1 MASVSFSA
9 DHSIDKF
16 VAILESEAA
25 FIAGVGDQVDEIKGE
40 LEFMKAF
47 LADADGGNKAHTQVE
62 EVWIRSVRDLAND
75 VENII
80 DEFMYHVYE
89 QQIGGGF
96 ARWIHKTIHF
106 PKHLWYK
113 RKIANKLQK
122 IAMAIR
128 AITERNQRYGGGG
141 AAVEGK
147 STSSEDIRRWVQH
160 QAESSPYHKDDEL
173 VGIEGDKNLL
183 IGWLT
188 NEEQRQTV
196 VSVVGMGGS
205 GKTTVVA
212 RTFKDEIVKR
222 HFECYAWITVSQSY
236 VIEDLLRRLIKE
248 FHKAKKEE
256 VPADMNAMSYNEL
269 LEILVNYL
277 ETNRYLVVL
286 DDVWDVHL
294 WDKIRFSF
302 PDKQRG
308 SRVMLTTRREDI
320 ASSSFGVESHVHKIQ
335 PLEKGDA
342 WELFSMKAFSSYPNK
357 SCSTEILPLAR
368 ELLEKCE
375 GLPLAIVALSGLMS
389 SKKSLTEWST
399 VYNSLNWHLTNNP
412 LLEPMKRSI
421 LLFSFNDLPYRLKQC
436 FLYCSLF
443 PEDHV
448 ILNLRL
454 ITLWIAEGFVEHV
467 EGLTPEEVANSY
479 LMELIFRNMLQPK
492 FRGPLPACKM
502 HDLLR
507 EIALSIAKEEKFCA
521 VHDGSET
528 IEETRALRL
537 SIQTANGEIG
547 SCTGTS
553 RFCSFLVF
561 ATDLS
566 SFSFPNK
573 LPFDLKLLKVL
584 DLEDVPIDNLPDNLM
599 SLFNLKYLNL
609 SGTPITELPESIGN
623 LRNLQTLIIMSTKIE
638 ALPRG
643 ISKLIN
649 LRHLL
654 MGRLISGKIIG
665 VRIPSSISKM
675 KKLQSLANIE
685 SEGNIIRL
693 IGSMTQLTFLGITNV
708 KEKDEEDLCASI
720 QEMKVLSRLL
730 LFVADGEEFLR
741 VDALSSPP
749 PYLDRLKLVGKL
761 EKVPHWFCS
770 LHSLAYLNLRGSRL
784 EEDLLPHIEALPSLR
799 FLWLDNASVRKEL
812 CFNRGFVKLWYLQFR
827 NLALLN
833 KITIEKGAMPN
844 LEFLDIRSCMTL
856 ETLPQGIEHLTK
868 LQGYIFDNV
877 SEKFRESIKEGGVD
891 HARMLLVHERCKKY
905 ENKSILIEEFTHD
918 YSFYSF

>member
-1 MASVSFSA
+1 MASVSA
-9 DHSIDKF
+9 DLFIGKF
-16 VAILESEAA
+16 VAILNSEAA
-25 FIAGVGDQVDEIKGE
+25 SIAGVADQVDEIKRE

-47 LADADGGNKAHTQVE
+47 LADADGRNKAHTQVE
-62 EVWIRSVRDLAND
+62 EVWIRSVLDSAKD

-89 QQIGGGF
+89 QQIGGRF

-122 IAMAIR
+122 IVMAIR
-128 AITERNQRYGGGG
+128 AITERNQRYGGG

-147 STSSEDIRRWVQH
+147 STSSEDICRWVQNR
-160 QAESSPYHKDDEL
+160 AESSLYHKEDEL

-183 IGWLT
+183 MGWLT
-188 NEEQRQTV
+188 NEEQCQTV

-205 GKTTVVA
+205 GKTTLVA

-256 VPADMNAMSYNEL
+256 VPADMNAMRYNEL

-277 ETNRYLVVL
+277 ETKRYLVVL

-294 WDKIRFSF
+294 WEKIRFSF
-302 PDKQRG
+302 PDKQLG

-320 ASSSFGVESHVHKIQ
+320 AFSSFGVESRVHKIQ

-368 ELLEKCE
+368 ELVEKCE

-412 LLEPMKRSI
+412 LLEPMKSI

-448 ILNLRL
+448 IVNNRL
-454 ITLWIAEGFVEHV
+454 ISLWIAEGFVEHV
-467 EGLTPEEVANSY
+467 EGLTPEKVANGY
-479 LMELIFRNMLQPK
+479 LMELIFRNMLQQR
-492 FRGPLPACKM
+492 FRGPRPACKM

-528 IEETRALRL
+528 TEETGALRL
-537 SIQTANGEIG
+537 SIQTTNGEIG
-547 SCTGTS
+547 SCTGIS
-553 RFCSFLVF
+553 RLRSFLIF
-561 ATDLS
+561 ATAVS
-566 SFSFPNK
+566 SFSFPIK
-573 LPFDLKLLKVL
+573 LPFELKLLTVL
-584 DLEDVPIDNLPDNLM
+584 DLEDVPIDNLPDNLT
-599 SLFNLKYLNL
+599 SLFNLKFLNL
-609 SGTPITELPESIGN
+609 SRTPIRELPESIGK
-623 LRNLQTLIIMSTKIE
+623 LRNLQTLNITLTKIV

-654 MGRLISGKIIG
+654 VGRFISGNFIG
-665 VRIPSSISKM
+665 VRIPSSICKM
-675 KKLQSLANIE
+675 KKLQSLAYIE
-685 SEGNIIRL
+685 SEGNSIRL
-693 IGSMTQLTFLGITNV
+693 IGNMTQLKNLGITNV
-708 KEKDEEDLCASI
+708 KERDADDLCASI
-720 QEMKVLSRLL
+720 QEMKVLSSLGL
-730 LFVADGEEFLR
+730 IVAEGEEFLR
-741 VDALSSPP
+741 VDTLSSPP
-749 PYLDRLKLVGKL
+749 PYLDVLDLVGKL

-770 LHSLAYLNLRGSRL
+770 LQSLTKLNLHGSRL
-784 EEDLLPHIEALPSLR
+784 EEDLLPHIEALPSLH
-799 FLWLDNASVRKEL
+799 FLFLDDASVRKEL
-812 CFNRGFVKLWYLQFR
+812 CFSRGFVNLRFLR
-827 NLALLN
+827 LGNLALLN

-844 LEFLDIRSCMTL
+844 LKAFYIHNCVML
-856 ETLPQGIEHLTK
+856 ETLPQGVEHLTK
-868 LQGYIFDNV
+868 LQQYRFDNV
-877 SEKFRESIKEGGVD
+877 SEKFRESIKGGVD
-891 HARMLLVHERCKKY
+891 HPRMLLVDDRCKKY
-905 ENKSILIEEFTHD
+905 TLKSIASGEGAHVSDILGCI
-918 YSFYSF
+918 

>member
-1 MASVSFSA
+1 MASAATDLFTG
-9 DHSIDKF
+9 KF

-25 FIAGVGDQVDEIKGE
+25 SIAGVRDQVYEIKQE
-40 LEFMKAF
+40 LLFMKAF

-62 EVWIRSVRDLAND
+62 EVWITSVRDLAND

-89 QQIGGGF
+89 QQIGGRF
-96 ARWIHKTIHF
+96 ARWIHKTIQF

-113 RKIANKLQK
+113 RKIANKLQN
-122 IAMAIR
+122 IVIAIR
-128 AITERNQRYGGGG
+128 AIPERNQRYGGG

-147 STSSEDIRRWVQH
+147 STSSEDILRWVQN
-160 QAESSPYHKDDEL
+160 QAESSLYQKEDEL
-173 VGIEGDKNLL
+173 FGIEGNKNMLL
-183 IGWLT
+183 GWLRD
-188 NEEQRQTV
+188 EAKHQTV

-205 GKTTVVA
+205 GKTTLVA
-212 RTFKDEIVKR
+212 RIFTDDVVKS

-236 VIEDLLRRLIKE
+236 VIEDLFRRLIKE
-248 FHKAKKEE
+248 FHQARKEE
-256 VPADMNAMSYNEL
+256 VTADLNSMSYREL
-269 LEILVNYL
+269 LDILVKYL
-277 ETNRYLVVL
+277 EAKRYLVVL
-286 DDVWDVHL
+286 DDVWDIKL
-294 WDKIRFSF
+294 WEEIRFAF
-302 PDKQRG
+302 PDKQLG

-335 PLEKGDA
+335 PLERGDA

-357 SCSTEILPLAR
+357 SCSTEILPLAQ
-368 ELLEKCE
+368 ELVEKCE

-412 LLEPMKRSI
+412 LLEPMKSI

-443 PEDHV
+443 PEDYV
-448 ILNLRL
+448 IINLRL

-479 LMELIFRNMLQPK
+479 LMELIFRNMLQEI
-492 FRGPLPACKM
+492 FLGSLPACKM

-507 EIALSIAKEEKFCA
+507 EIALSIAKKEKLCA

-528 IEETRALRL
+528 VEETGALRL
-537 SIQTANGEIG
+537 SIQITNGEIG

-553 RFCSFLVF
+553 RLRTFLVF
-561 ATDLS
+561 GSGVS

-573 LPFDLKLLKVL
+573 LPFGLKLLKVL
-584 DLEDVPIDNLPDNLM
+584 DLEDAPIDYLPDKRT
-599 SLFNLKYLNL
+599 SFFNLKYLNL
-609 SGTPITELPESIGN
+609 SGTPITELPESIGK
-623 LRNLQTLIIMSTKIE
+623 LRNLQTLNIMLTTIV

-654 MGRLISGKIIG
+654 VGRFISGNFIG
-665 VRIPSSISKM
+665 VRIPLSISKM
-675 KKLQSLANIE
+675 KKLQTLAYIE

-708 KEKDEEDLCASI
+708 KERDEEDLCASI
-720 QEMKVLSRLL
+720 QEMKVLSRLF

-741 VDALSSPP
+741 VDALSSSP
-749 PYLDRLKLVGKL
+749 PYLERLDFSGKL

-770 LHSLAYLNLRGSRL
+770 LHSLTYMNLQESRL
-784 EEDLLPHIEALPSLR
+784 EEDLLRHIEALPSLHV
-799 FLWLDNASVRKEL
+799 LSLDDASVRKEL
-812 CFNRGFVKLWYLQFR
+812 CFIRGFVKLWYLRLR

-833 KITIEKGAMPN
+833 KITIEKRAMPN
-844 LEFLDIRSCMTL
+844 LEFLDIHSCMTL
-856 ETLPQGIEHLTK
+856 ETLPQGVEHLTK
-868 LQGYIFDNV
+868 LKRYRFDNV
-877 SEKFRESIKEGGVD
+877 SEKFRESIEEGGVD
-891 HARMLLVHERCKKY
+891 HARMLLVDERCKKY
-905 ENKSILIEEFTHD
+905 T
-918 YSFYSF
+918 

>member
-1 MASVSFSA
+1 MASVSA
-9 DHSIDKF
+9 DLFIGKF

-25 FIAGVGDQVDEIKGE
+25 SIAGVADQVDEIKRE

-47 LADADGGNKAHTQVE
+47 LADADGRNKAHTQVE
-62 EVWIRSVRDLAND
+62 EVWMRSVRDLAND

-89 QQIGGGF
+89 QQIGGRF

-113 RKIANKLQK
+113 RKIANKLEK
-122 IAMAIR
+122 MAMAIR
-128 AITERNQRYGGGG
+128 AITERNQRYGGG

-147 STSSEDIRRWVQH
+147 STSSEDIRRWVQN
-160 QAESSPYHKDDEL
+160 QAESSLYHKEDEL

-183 IGWLT
+183 MGWLM
-188 NEEQRQTV
+188 NKEQRQTV

-205 GKTTVVA
+205 GKTTLVA

-248 FHKAKKEE
+248 FHKEKKEE
-256 VPADMNAMSYNEL
+256 VPAEMNAMSYNEL
-269 LEILVNYL
+269 LEMLVNYL
-277 ETNRYLVVL
+277 ETKRYLVVL

-294 WDKIRFSF
+294 WEKIRFSF
-302 PDKQRG
+302 PDKQLG

-335 PLEKGDA
+335 PLERGDA
-342 WELFSMKAFSSYPNK
+342 WDLFSMKAFSSYQNK
-357 SCSTEILPLAR
+357 SCSPELLPLAR
-368 ELLEKCE
+368 ELVEKCE

-399 VYNSLNWHLTNNP
+399 VYNSLSWHLTNNS
-412 LLEPMKRSI
+412 LLEPMKMRI

-448 ILNLRL
+448 IINIRL
-454 ITLWIAEGFVEHV
+454 IRLWIAEGFVEHV

-479 LMELIFRNMLQPK
+479 LMELIFRNMLQER
-492 FRGPLPACKM
+492 FVGSNPACTM

-528 IEETRALRL
+528 VEETGALRL
-537 SIQTANGEIG
+537 SIQTTKGEIG
-547 SCTGTS
+547 SCTGIS
-553 RFCSFLVF
+553 RLRSFLVF
-561 ATDLS
+561 ATGVS
-566 SFSFPNK
+566 SFSFSNK

-584 DLEDVPIDNLPDNLM
+584 DLEDVPIDNLPERVTC
-599 SLFNLKYLNL
+599 LFNLKYLSL
-609 SGTPITELPESIGN
+609 VGTLIKELPESIGQ
-623 LRNLQTLIIMSTKIE
+623 LRNLQTLNIMWTKIE

-643 ISKLIN
+643 ISKLLN

-654 MGRLISGKIIG
+654 VGRFISRKMIG
-665 VRIPSSISKM
+665 VRIPSSIGKM
-675 KKLQSLANIE
+675 KKLQSLAFIE

-693 IGSMTQLTFLGITNV
+693 IGSMTQLTFLGIANV
-708 KEKDEEDLCASI
+708 KERDEEDLCALI
-720 QEMKVLSRLL
+720 QEMKVLSRLS
-730 LFVADGEEFLR
+730 LFVVDGEEFLR

-749 PYLDRLKLVGKL
+749 PYLDRLDLVGKL
-761 EKVPHWFCS
+761 EKVPHWFS
-770 LHSLAYLNLRGSRL
+770 LLHSLTYLNLSESRL
-784 EEDLLPHIEALPSLR
+784 EEDLLPHIEAFPSLHS
-799 FLWLDNASVRKEL
+799 LLLDNASVRKEL
-812 CFNRGFVKLWYLQFR
+812 CFNRGFVKLRHLWFL

-833 KITIEKGAMPN
+833 KITIEKGAIPN
-844 LEFLDIRSCMTL
+844 LEFLSIDRCLTL

-868 LQGYIFDNV
+868 LQQYIFDNV
-877 SEKFRESIKEGGVD
+877 SEQFMESIEEGGVD
-891 HARMLLVHERCKKY
+891 HPRMLLVEERCKKY
-905 ENKSILIEEFTHD
+905 T
-918 YSFYSF
+918 

>member
-1 MASVSFSA
+1 MASVSA
-9 DHSIDKF
+9 DLFMGKF
-16 VAILESEAA
+16 VAILESQAA
-25 FIAGVGDQVDEIKGE
+25 SIAGVGDQVDEIKRE

-47 LADADGGNKAHTQVE
+47 LADADGGYKAHTQVE
-62 EVWIRSVRDLAND
+62 EVWIRTVRDLAND

-80 DEFMYHVYE
+80 EEFMYHMYE
-89 QQIGGGF
+89 QQIGRGF

-128 AITERNQRYGGGG
+128 AITERNQRYGGGT
-141 AAVEGK
+141 AVEGK
-147 STSSEDIRRWVQH
+147 SISSEDIRRWVQN
-160 QAESSPYHKDDEL
+160 QAESSLFHKEDEL

-183 IGWLT
+183 MGWLM

-205 GKTTVVA
+205 GKTTLVA

-222 HFECYAWITVSQSY
+222 HFECYAWITISQSY

-248 FHKAKKEE
+248 FHKAKKKE

-277 ETNRYLVVL
+277 ETKRYLVVL

-302 PDKQRG
+302 PDKHLG

-320 ASSSFGVESHVHKIQ
+320 ASSSFGVESHVHRIQ
-335 PLEKGDA
+335 PLERGDA
-342 WELFSMKAFSSYPNK
+342 WELFNMKAFSSYQNK
-357 SCSTEILPLAR
+357 SFSPELLSLAR
-368 ELLEKCE
+368 ELVEKCE

-389 SKKSLTEWST
+389 SKKSLTDWSK
-399 VYNSLNWHLTNNP
+399 VYNSLNWHLTNNS
-412 LLEPMKRSI
+412 LLEPMKSI
-421 LLFSFNDLPYRLKQC
+421 LLLGFNDLPYRLKQC

-443 PEDHV
+443 PEDQV
-448 ILNLRL
+448 IVNNRL

-479 LMELIFRNMLQPK
+479 LMELIFRNMLQQR
-492 FRGPLPACKM
+492 FRGPFPACKM

-507 EIALSIAKEEKFCA
+507 EIALSIAKEEKFCD
-521 VHDGSET
+521 VHDESET
-528 IEETRALRL
+528 MEETGALRL
-537 SIQTANGEIG
+537 SIQTTNGEIG
-547 SCTGTS
+547 S
-553 RFCSFLVF
+553 
-561 ATDLS
+561 
-566 SFSFPNK
+566 
-573 LPFDLKLLKVL
+573 
-584 DLEDVPIDNLPDNLM
+584 
-599 SLFNLKYLNL
+599 YLNL
-609 SGTPITELPESIGN
+609 SGTPITELPESIGQ
-623 LRNLQTLIIMSTKIE
+623 LGNLQTLNITGTKIE

-643 ISKLIN
+643 ISKLLN

-654 MGRLISGKIIG
+654 AGRFISGKVIFFG

-675 KKLQSLANIE
+675 KKLQSLAYIE
-685 SEGNIIRL
+685 SKGNIIRL

-708 KEKDEEDLCASI
+708 KERDEDDLCASI
-720 QEMKVLSRLL
+720 QEMKVLSRLF

-741 VDALSSPP
+741 VDALSSLP
-749 PYLDRLKLVGKL
+749 PYLDRLKLVSKL

-770 LHSLAYLNLRGSRL
+770 LHSLTYLNLRGSRL

-799 FLWLDNASVRKEL
+799 SLWLDNAYVRKEL
-812 CFNRGFVKLWYLQFR
+812 CFNRDFVKLWYLRFQ

-844 LEFLDIRSCMTL
+844 LEFLDIHSCMRL
-856 ETLPQGIEHLTK
+856 ETLPQGIEHLSQ
-868 LQGYIFDNV
+868 LQRYKFRNV
-877 SEKFRESIKEGGVD
+877 SELFMESIKEGGVD
-891 HARMLLVHERCKKY
+891 HARMLLVDERCKKY
-905 ENKSILIEEFTHD
+905 TNKSRD
-918 YSFYSF
+918 

>member
-1 MASVSFSA
+1 MASASA
-9 DHSIDKF
+9 DLFIGKF
-16 VAILESEAA
+16 VAILDSEAA
-25 FIAGVGDQVDEIKGE
+25 SIAGVADQVDEIKRE

-47 LADADGGNKAHTQVE
+47 LADADGRNKAHTQVE

-75 VENII
+75 VKNII

-89 QQIGGGF
+89 QQIGGRF
-96 ARWIHKTIHF
+96 APWIHKTIQF

-113 RKIANKLQK
+113 RKIAKKLQK
-122 IAMAIR
+122 IAIAIR
-128 AITERNQRYGGGG
+128 AIPERNQRYGGG

-147 STSSEDIRRWVQH
+147 STSSEDILRWVQN
-160 QAESSPYHKDDEL
+160 QAESSLYQKDDEL
-173 VGIEGDKNLL
+173 VGIGGHKNMLL
-183 IGWLT
+183 GWLRD
-188 NEEQRQTV
+188 EAKHQTV

-205 GKTTVVA
+205 GKTTLVA
-212 RTFKDEIVKR
+212 RTFTDDVVKS

-248 FHKAKKEE
+248 FHKAKKEA

-277 ETNRYLVVL
+277 ETKRYLVVL

-302 PDKQRG
+302 PDKQLG

-320 ASSSFGVESHVHKIQ
+320 AFSSFGVESRVHKIQ
-335 PLEKGDA
+335 PLEKGDS

-368 ELLEKCE
+368 ELVEKCE

-412 LLEPMKRSI
+412 LLEPMKSI

-448 ILNLRL
+448 IVNNRL
-454 ITLWIAEGFVEHV
+454 ISLWIAEGFVEHV
-467 EGLTPEEVANSY
+467 EGLTPEKVANGY
-479 LMELIFRNMLQPK
+479 LMELIFRNMLQQR

-507 EIALSIAKEEKFCA
+507 EIALSIAKQEKFCA
-521 VHDGSET
+521 VHDGGSET
-528 IEETRALRL
+528 TEETGALRL
-537 SIQTANGEIG
+537 SIQTTNGEIG
-547 SCTGTS
+547 SCTGIS
-553 RFCSFLVF
+553 RLRSFLVF
-561 ATDLS
+561 ATAVS

-573 LPFDLKLLKVL
+573 LPFDLKLLTVL
-584 DLEDVPIDNLPDNLM
+584 DLEDVPIDNLPDNLT

-609 SGTPITELPESIGN
+609 SRTPIRELPESIGK
-623 LRNLQTLIIMSTKIE
+623 LRNLQTLNITLTKIV

-654 MGRLISGKIIG
+654 VGRFIFGNFIG

-675 KKLQSLANIE
+675 KKLQSLAYIE
-685 SEGNIIRL
+685 SEGNSIRL
-693 IGSMTQLTFLGITNV
+693 VGKMTQLKNLGITNV
-708 KEKDEEDLCASI
+708 KERDAEDLCASI
-720 QEMKVLSRLL
+720 QEMKVLFSLGL
-730 LFVADGEEFLR
+730 IVAEGEEFLR

-749 PYLDRLKLVGKL
+749 PYLDVLDLVGKL

-770 LHSLAYLNLRGSRL
+770 LQSLTKLNLHGSRL
-784 EEDLLPHIEALPSLR
+784 EEDLLPHIEALPSLH
-799 FLWLDNASVRKEL
+799 FLFLDDASVRKEL
-812 CFNRGFVKLWYLQFR
+812 CFSRGFVKLRFLR
-827 NLALLN
+827 LGNLALLN

-844 LEFLDIRSCMTL
+844 LRVLYIHSCMML
-856 ETLPQGIEHLTK
+856 ETLPQGIEHLTE
-868 LQGYIFDNV
+868 LQQYRFDNV

-891 HARMLLVHERCKKY
+891 HPRMLLVDDRCKKY
-905 ENKSILIEEFTHD
+905 TLKSFTSGDGAHVSDILGCI
-918 YSFYSF
+918 

>member
-1 MASVSFSA
+1 MASVSVSA
-9 DHSIDKF
+9 DLLIDKF

-25 FIAGVGDQVDEIKGE
+25 SIAGVGDQVDEIKRE

-47 LADADGGNKAHTQVE
+47 LADADGGNKAHKQVE

-80 DEFMYHVYE
+80 DEFMYHMYE

-128 AITERNQRYGGGG
+128 AIPERNQRYGSG

-147 STSSEDIRRWVQH
+147 STSEDIRRWVH
-160 QAESSPYHKDDEL
+160 NQAESSLYHKEDEL

-183 IGWLT
+183 MGWLM

-205 GKTTVVA
+205 GKTTLVA

-222 HFECYAWITVSQSY
+222 HFECYVWITVSQSY

-248 FHKAKKEE
+248 FHKARKEE
-256 VPADMNAMSYNEL
+256 VPADINAMSYNEL

-277 ETNRYLVVL
+277 KTKRYLVVL

-302 PDKQRG
+302 PDKQLG

-335 PLEKGDA
+335 PLERGDA

-368 ELLEKCE
+368 ELVEKCE

-399 VYNSLNWHLTNNP
+399 IYNSLNWHLTNNP
-412 LLEPMKRSI
+412 LLEPMKSI

-448 ILNLRL
+448 IVNHRL

-467 EGLTPEEVANSY
+467 EGLTPEKVADSY
-479 LMELIFRNMLQPK
+479 LMELIFRNMLQQR
-492 FRGPLPACKM
+492 FRGPFPACKM

-507 EIALSIAKEEKFCA
+507 EIALSIAKKEKFCA
-521 VHDGSET
+521 LHDGSGT
-528 IEETRALRL
+528 VEETGALRL
-537 SIQTANGEIG
+537 SIQTTNGEIG
-547 SCTGTS
+547 SCTGIS
-553 RFCSFLVF
+553 RLRSFLIF
-561 ATDLS
+561 ATSVS

-584 DLEDVPIDNLPDNLM
+584 DLEDVPIDILPKKLT

-609 SGTPITELPESIGN
+609 SGTSITELPESIGQ
-623 LRNLQTLIIMSTKIE
+623 LGNLQTLDIKGTKIE

-643 ISKLIN
+643 ISKLLN
-649 LRHLL
+649 LRKLL
-654 MGRLISGKIIG
+654 TGRFISGKVICTG

-675 KKLQSLANIE
+675 KKLQYLGCIK

-693 IGSMTQLTFLGITNV
+693 IRNMTQLKGLGISNV
-708 KEKDEEDLCASI
+708 KERDEEDLCASI
-720 QEMKVLSRLL
+720 QEMKVLSYLS
-730 LFVADGEEFLR
+730 LFVADGEEFLQ
-741 VDALSSPP
+741 VDVLSSPP
-749 PYLDRLKLVGKL
+749 PYLDTLGLVGKL

-770 LHSLAYLNLRGSRL
+770 LHALTYLYLYGSRL
-784 EEDLLPHIEALPSLR
+784 EEDFLPHIEALTSLH
-799 FLWLDNASVRKEL
+799 FLSLHDASVREEL
-812 CFNRGFVKLWYLQFR
+812 CFSRGFVKLRYLRLR
-827 NLALLN
+827 NFALLN
-833 KITIEKGAMPN
+833 KITIEKGAKPN
-844 LEFLDIRSCMTL
+844 LEFLDIQSCMML

-868 LQGYIFDNV
+868 LQGYRFDNV

-891 HARMLLVHERCKKY
+891 HARMLLVDERCKKY
-905 ENKSILIEEFTHD
+905 TIKSLPIEDFTRE
-918 YSFYSF
+918 YSFSSF

>member
-1 MASVSFSA
+1 MVSVSA
-9 DHSIDKF
+9 DLFIGKF

-25 FIAGVGDQVDEIKGE
+25 SIAGVRDQVDVIKQE
-40 LEFMKAF
+40 LVFMKSF
-47 LADADGGNKAHTQVE
+47 LEDADRGEQAHTQVQKAW
-62 EVWIRSVRDLAND
+62 VASFRDLAND

-80 DEFMYHVYE
+80 DEFMYHMYE
-89 QQIGGGF
+89 QQIGGRFG
-96 ARWIHKTIHF
+96 RWIRKTVHF
-106 PKHLWYK
+106 PKNLWYK
-113 RKIANKLQK
+113 RQIANKLQK
-122 IAMAIR
+122 ITVAIR
-128 AITERNQRYGGGG
+128 AIPERNQRYGGA

-147 STSSEDIRRWVQH
+147 STSHEDIRRWVRN
-160 QAESSPYHKDDEL
+160 QAESSLYQKEDEL
-173 VGIEGDKNLL
+173 VGIEGNKNMLL
-183 IGWLT
+183 GWLMD
-188 NEEQRQTV
+188 EVKHQTV

-205 GKTTVVA
+205 GKTTLVA
-212 RTFKDEIVKR
+212 RTFKDDIVKR

-236 VIEDLLRRLIKE
+236 VIDDLLRRLIKE

-277 ETNRYLVVL
+277 ETKRYLVVL

-302 PDKQRG
+302 PDKQLG

-335 PLEKGDA
+335 PLERGDA

-357 SCSTEILPLAR
+357 SCSPELLPLAR
-368 ELLEKCE
+368 ELVERCE

-389 SKKSLTEWST
+389 SKNSLTEWST
-399 VYNSLNWHLTNNP
+399 VYHSLNWHLTNNS
-412 LLEPMKRSI
+412 LLEPMKMRI

-443 PEDHV
+443 PEDYV
-448 ILNLRL
+448 IINNRL
-454 ITLWIAEGFVEHV
+454 IRLWIAEGFVEHV

-479 LMELIFRNMLQPK
+479 LMELIFRNMLQQR
-492 FRGPLPACKM
+492 FREYLPSCKM

-507 EIALSIAKEEKFCA
+507 EIALSIAKKEKFGD
-521 VHDGSET
+521 VHEGSET
-528 IEETRALRL
+528 VEETGALRL
-537 SIQTANGEIG
+537 SIQTTNEEIG
-547 SCTGTS
+547 AGIGIS
-553 RFCSFLVF
+553 RLRSFLVF
-561 ATDLS
+561 ATGVS
-566 SFSFPNK
+566 SFSFSNK

-584 DLEDVPIDNLPDNLM
+584 DLEDVPIDNLPDRVTC
-599 SLFNLKYLNL
+599 LFNLKYLSL
-609 SGTPITELPESIGN
+609 VETLIKELPESIGQ
-623 LRNLQTLIIMSTKIE
+623 LRNLQTLNIMGTKIE

-643 ISKLIN
+643 ISKLLN

-654 MGRLISGKIIG
+654 VGGFISGYFIG
-665 VRIPSSISKM
+665 VRIPSSIRKM
-675 KKLQSLANIE
+675 KKLQSLAYIV
-685 SEGNIIRL
+685 SEGNVIRL

-708 KEKDEEDLCASI
+708 KERDEEDLCASI
-720 QEMKVLSRLL
+720 QEMKVLSRLF

-749 PYLDRLKLVGKL
+749 PYLDRLDLIGKL

-770 LHSLAYLNLRGSRL
+770 LHSLAYLNLRRSRL
-784 EEDLLPHIEALPSLR
+784 EEDLLRHIEALPSLR
-799 FLWLDNASVRKEL
+799 FLFLEDASVRKEL
-812 CFNRGFVKLWYLQFR
+812 CFSRGFVKLGYLRLQ

-844 LEFLDIRSCMTL
+844 LEFLSIHSCLTL

-868 LQGYIFDNV
+868 LQRYRFDNV
-877 SEKFRESIKEGGVD
+877 SEQFMESIEEGGVD
-891 HARMLLVHERCKKY
+891 HARMLLVDERCKKY
-905 ENKSILIEEFTHD
+905 TNI
-918 YSFYSF
+918 YSN

>member
-1 MASVSFSA
+1 MASVSA
-9 DHSIDKF
+9 DLFIGKF

-25 FIAGVGDQVDEIKGE
+25 SIAGVADQVDEIKRE

-47 LADADGGNKAHTQVE
+47 LADADGRNKAHTQVE

-89 QQIGGGF
+89 QQIGGRF

-113 RKIANKLQK
+113 RKIANKLEK
-122 IAMAIR
+122 MAMAIR
-128 AITERNQRYGGGG
+128 AITERNQRYGGG

-147 STSSEDIRRWVQH
+147 STSSEDIRRWVQN
-160 QAESSPYHKDDEL
+160 QAESSLYHKEDEL

-183 IGWLT
+183 MGWLM
-188 NEEQRQTV
+188 NKEQRQTV

-205 GKTTVVA
+205 GKTTLVA

-248 FHKAKKEE
+248 FHKEKKEE
-256 VPADMNAMSYNEL
+256 VPAEMNAMSYNEL
-269 LEILVNYL
+269 LEMLVNYL
-277 ETNRYLVVL
+277 ETKRYLVVL

-294 WDKIRFSF
+294 WEKIRFSF
-302 PDKQRG
+302 PDKQLG

-335 PLEKGDA
+335 PLERGDA
-342 WELFSMKAFSSYPNK
+342 WDLFSMKAFSSYQNK
-357 SCSTEILPLAR
+357 SCSPELLPLAR
-368 ELLEKCE
+368 ELVEKCE

-399 VYNSLNWHLTNNP
+399 VYNSLSWHLTNNS
-412 LLEPMKRSI
+412 LLEPMKMRI

-448 ILNLRL
+448 IINLRL
-454 ITLWIAEGFVEHV
+454 IKLWIAEGFVEHV
-467 EGLTPEEVANSY
+467 EGLTPEEVAKSY
-479 LMELIFRNMLQPK
+479 LMELIFRNMLQER
-492 FRGPLPACKM
+492 FVASNPACTM

-521 VHDGSET
+521 LHDGSET
-528 IEETRALRL
+528 VEETGALRL
-537 SIQTANGEIG
+537 SIQTTKGEIG
-547 SCTGTS
+547 AGIGIS
-553 RFCSFLVF
+553 RLRSFLVF
-561 ATDLS
+561 ATGVS
-566 SFSFPNK
+566 SFSFSNK

-584 DLEDVPIDNLPDNLM
+584 DLEHVPIDNLPDRVTC
-599 SLFNLKYLNL
+599 LFNLKYLSL
-609 SGTPITELPESIGN
+609 VGTLITELPESIGQ
-623 LRNLQTLIIMSTKIE
+623 LRKLQTLNIMWTKIE

-643 ISKLIN
+643 ISKLLN

-654 MGRLISGKIIG
+654 VGGGFISRKMIG
-665 VRIPSSISKM
+665 VRIPSSIGKM
-675 KKLQSLANIE
+675 KKLQSLAFIE
-685 SEGNIIRL
+685 SEGNVIRL

-708 KEKDEEDLCASI
+708 KERDEEDLCASI
-720 QEMKVLSRLL
+720 QEMKVLSRLF
-730 LFVADGEEFLR
+730 LFAADGEELLR

-749 PYLDRLKLVGKL
+749 PYLDRLYLKGKL

-770 LHSLAYLNLRGSRL
+770 LHSLTYLELRESRL

-799 FLWLDNASVRKEL
+799 SLWLVNASVRKEL
-812 CFNRGFVKLWYLQFR
+812 CFNGGFVKLRHLWFR
-827 NLALLN
+827 DLALLN

-844 LEFLDIRSCMTL
+844 LEFLVIDSCLTL

-868 LQGYIFDNV
+868 LQGYRFDNV
-877 SEKFRESIKEGGVD
+877 SEQFMESIEEGGVD
-891 HARMLLVHERCKKY
+891 HARMQLVDERCKKY
-905 ENKSILIEEFTHD
+905 AYKSWD
-918 YSFYSF
+918 